1 MQHLQKHWRRA
12 VRSRRKGCTKPA
24 RSQSRG
30 SGFAPTDPGTIR
42 KCIFGYAYFTAQST
56 ILLWKKVSTVFPA
69 SGAGKKP
76 APLPRGRKECSF
88 SKGKRKGRSFC
99 NVTKGTKNTEKGR
112 GIPLPFSIPSPL
124 TKEGVEDYSVCAG
137 FAEAA
142 G

>member
-1 MQHLQKHWRRA
+1 MYFLFGSIFPVYGEESTTLPLSESRKH
-12 VRSRRKGCTKPA
+12 G
-24 RSQSRG
+24 
-30 SGFAPTDPGTIR
+30 
-42 KCIFGYAYFTAQST
+42 
-56 ILLWKKVSTVFPA
+56 
-69 SGAGKKP
+69 
-76 APLPRGRKECSF
+76 CSF

-99 NVTKGTKNTEKGR
+99 IVTKGTKNTEKGR